1 MLFMLISSLSLFLP
15 LLCSPNDIGEM
26 FERPGKLSDRI
37 PGPYKNEEQAR
48 SANGGALPP
57 DLTLIVKVCYSCIC
71 N

>member
-1 MLFMLISSLSLFLP
+1 MV
-15 LLCSPNDIGEM
+15 LLRFYNSPNDIGEM

-57 DLTLIVKVCYSCIC
+57 DLTLIVKVYFLFLHE
-71 N
+71 